1 MTTPAIILAAP
12 ASGAGKTVLS
22 LGLMRALRHR
32 GLTVRAAKSGPDYI
46 DPAFHAAATGAPSVN
61 LDAWAMDPDSLR
73 ARAAAQG
80 GDILVIEGAMG
91 VLDGAVSGHGSVADL
106 AIALGAPVVLILD
119 IARSGTSAVLAP
131 AGLKSL
137 RPDVPLAGA
146 ILNRAGSER
155 HAGLAA
161 EALRLAD
168 ITSFGAL
175 PRDPALALPER
186 HLGLVQ
192 ASETDGLEVYLDTAA
207 GLVEAH
213 LDVDG
218 LLAATRPIRGAA
230 HDARSL
236 PPLGQRIALAR
247 DRAFAFA
254 YPHLLADWRS
264 AGVEMLPF
272 SPLADEPPDP
282 RADAIFLPGG
292 YPELHAGSLAL
303 ADTFRAAMQSAAHMG
318 TRIYGECGG
327 YMVLGEALTDAGGT
341 GHPMLGLLPH
351 ATSFQVPA
359 LTLGYRILTSL
370 RGAPWDRPL
379 AGHEFHYATIQA
391 DAGGNRLF
399 RATDAA
405 GNSVEPMGQV
415 RGSVSGSFAHVIG
428 PAAAS

>member
-1 MTTPAIILAAP
+1 MTTPALILAAP

-22 LGLMRALRHR
+22 LGLMRALRNR
-32 GLTVRAAKSGPDYI
+32 GLTLAAAKSGPDYI

-61 LDAWAMDPDSLR
+61 LDAWAMDPDALR
-73 ARAAAQG
+73 SRAAAQG

-106 AIALGAPVVLILD
+106 AAALGAPVVLILD
-119 IARSGTSAVLAP
+119 IARSGSSAVLAP
-131 AGLKSL
+131 AGLKAL
-137 RPDVPLAGA
+137 RPDLPLAGT

-161 EALRLAD
+161 EALRVAG

-175 PRDPALALPER
+175 PRDAALALPER

-192 ASETDGLEVYLDTAA
+192 ASETAGLEAFLDTAA

-213 LDVDG
+213 LDVDA
-218 LLAATRPIRGAA
+218 LLAAARPMRGAA
-230 HDARSL
+230 RAARAL

-254 YPHLLADWRS
+254 YPHLLSEWRS
-264 AGVEMLPF
+264 AGAEILPF

-292 YPELHAGSLAL
+292 YPELHAGPLAS
-303 ADTFRAAMQSAAHMG
+303 ADTFRAAMKVAAEKG

-327 YMVLGEALTDAGGT
+327 YMVLGEALTDAEGT
-341 GHPMLGLLPH
+341 VHAMLGLLPH

-359 LTLGYRILTSL
+359 LTLGYRILTPR
-370 RGAPWDRPL
+370 RGAPWDTPL

-391 DAGGNRLF
+391 DAGGDRLF

-405 GNSVEPMGQV
+405 GGAARPMGLV